1 MNLSGFF
8 QENKKYH
15 LQLCKGYWV
24 SDILGMPGYRPN
36 WITRGSVTI
45 YNHNCDKICDM
56 LGFFKIRTKEISRV
70 FWLVV
75 KKKNKSYK
83 CMSVI
88 VCTVQLLRHDA
99 YCPISAEIRTVDI
112 P

>member
-1 MNLSGFF
+1 MNLSGFY

-15 LQLCKGYWV
+15 LQLCQGYWV

-75 KKKNKSYK
+75 KKKTSR
-83 CMSVI
+83 MSAWVRWH
-88 VCTVQLLRHDA
+88 VLSNYSGMMHTVL
-99 YCPISAEIRTVDI
+99 
-112 P
+112 